1 MEASPTLLEHTEG
14 SRRNLRYSRILSLKR
29 CGPEPLYY
37 QVAKNMKKAVESGT
51 IARGT
56 KLPNEKDMAR
66 ELKMAVSTLRQAW
79 DYLEREGIIA
89 RRKKTGTFIL

>member
-1 MEASPTLLEHTEG
+1 MEASPTSLGHIER
-14 SRRNLRYSRILSLKR
+14 SRRILQYSRILSLKR

-37 QVAKNMKKAVESGT
+37 QVAKNMAKAVESGT
-51 IARGT
+51 ITHGT

-66 ELKMAVSTLRQAW
+66 ELKMAVSTVRQAW

-89 RRKKTGTFIL
+89 RRQKTGTFIL